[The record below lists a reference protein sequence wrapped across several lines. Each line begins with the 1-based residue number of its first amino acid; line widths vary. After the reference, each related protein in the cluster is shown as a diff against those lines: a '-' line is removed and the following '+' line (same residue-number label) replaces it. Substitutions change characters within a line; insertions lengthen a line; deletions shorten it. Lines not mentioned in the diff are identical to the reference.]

1 VGSSPSLRR
10 LDIDEDE
17 PLEVGGALSLTGPVA
32 PNAALDT
39 IRCCIIIVGCATAAI
54 ECAIITIVV

>member
-1 VGSSPSLRR
+1 VV
-10 LDIDEDE
+10 DA
-17 PLEVGGALSLTGPVA
+17 VGGAPPAVKGPVA

-39 IRCCIIIVGCATAAI
+39 TMCCIIIVGCATAAI